1 MALTACP
8 VAGALAGPGGVFLP
22 AAAVAAGYIF

>member
-8 VAGALAGPGGVFLP
+8 VAGAPAGRSGVFLP
-22 AAAVAAGYIF
+22 AAVVAAGYIF

>member
-8 VAGALAGPGGVFLP
+8 GGGTLADRSGVFLP
-22 AAAVAAGYIF
+22 AAVVAAGYIF